1 MRMIK
6 IKDIATIEMGLSPK
20 GESYNTKRKGLP
32 LLNGPTEFGEKYPN
46 CTLYTI
52 DSKRESQI
60 GDLIFCV
67 RGSTTGKMNFADK
80 KYSLGRGVCSIR
92 GENPIITKYIK
103 YSLDN
108 NLNGLLKYANGGTF
122 PNLCRDDILNFEI
135 PFNYPEITVKVLS
148 NYDDLIENNN
158 KRIKILE
165 EMAQKIYKE
174 WFVDFKFP
182 GHETTIFKDSPLG
195 KIPDDWQIKKV
206 SDISKLSKGKSYKSS
221 ELVDKKV
228 GLPFLNLKCIERDG
242 GFKREGLK
250 WFNGKYNDSH
260 IVLPED
266 IIMAVTDMTQERRL
280 VARPARIPH
289 NWFKKYI
296 MSLDLVKLIPNSD
309 IHKTYFYCL
318 LKYSSFSDEV
328 KNHANGAN
336 VLHLNPQNIENFE
349 LVIANKEIREL
360 FGKIVK
366 NIFNEID
373 ILNIKNENL
382 KQTRDILLPRLISGE
397 IDVENL
403 EVL

>member
-296 MSLDLVKLIPNSD
+296 MSMDLVKLIPNSD

-382 KQTRDILLPRLISGE
+382 KQTRDILLHRLISGE